1 MFCSYGSG
9 EDPAGHGKL
18 LDSFIVMSRE
28 TIFSFGIAARAF
40 KCKPIP
46 GNAHG
51 GVLRGFELLS
61 PEIVLHL
68 GVVEFTEW
76 RSEALST
83 PLLLAPAFSLKRLRL
98 RMPRKCCDNAC
109 KSRKHLYKCEKKH

>member
-1 MFCSYGSG
+1 MFCSEGGG

-18 LDSFIVMSRE
+18 LDSFILDRMSRE

-51 GVLRGFELLS
+51 GVLRGFELMS
-61 PEIVLHL
+61 PGIVLHL
-68 GVVEFTEW
+68 GVVEFTER

-83 PLLLAPAFSLKRLRL
+83 LLLLAPAFSLKRLRL
-98 RMPRKCCDNAC
+98 RVPRKCCDKPFC
-109 KSRKHLYKCEKKH
+109 SVGM